1 MNCPHCTDEVLIALE
16 YSQVEVDYC
25 TECKGI
31 WLDSGELELLLGNEQ
46 AAHDYLSIGSPVD
59 HPHGEAHR
67 KCPEC
72 DKRMTKEG
80 TQAEPPVIFDHCPR
94 GHGIWLD
101 HNELETM
108 LSHISDDQN
117 AAVTEHL
124 MSIFGTGTK

>member
-1 MNCPHCTDEVLIALE
+1 MKCPHCTDEVLIALE
-16 YSQVEVDYC
+16 MNQVEVDYC

-46 AAHDYLSIGSPVD
+46 TAHDYLSIGSPVD
-59 HPHGEAHR
+59 APKGEAHR

-80 TQAEPPVIFDHCPR
+80 TESTPPVIFDHCPK

-108 LSHISDDQN
+108 LSHIGDDKN
-117 AAVTEHL
+117 VAVTEHL
-124 MSIFGTGTK
+124 MSIFGSDSE